1 MLLARGDHIFVWRRF
16 GVIPFQHHA
25 IDLGDGHVIHFSD
38 GSDGIAAPGLSNDA
52 SEFIVARMALSGLTR
67 QLKDRVFRVDYSR
80 SHSSLEAVVDRAE
93 SQLGRRGYHLF
104 HDNCE
109 HFASW
114 CVTGRAASVQVST
127 AAERASSVAVK
138 TTVVIAARVAIRS
151 ARLIKPWTLA
161 ADAVQ
166 FGTEVFGHHVG
177 LVNPNVRKQAGRA
190 LGGMTA
196 IGIGALG
203 GPVGIAVAGGTWI
216 LGELGGEVT
225 TRALANQQSLRE
237 RERTTVKVAIDPT

>member
-1 MLLARGDHIFVWRRF
+1 LAFGDHIFVWRRF

-25 IDLGDGHVIHFSD
+25 IDLGDGHLIHFSN
-38 GSDGIAAPGLSNDA
+38 GSDGIAGPVILGDA
-52 SEFIVARMALSGLTR
+52 SEFVVARMPLSGLTR
-67 QLKDRVFRVDYSR
+67 ESKDRVFRVDYAR
-80 SHSSLEAVVDRAE
+80 SHGPLETIVDRAE

-114 CVTGRAASVQVST
+114 CVTGKASSVQVSA

-138 TTVVIAARVAIRS
+138 TTVVVAARVAIRS
-151 ARLIKPWTLA
+151 TRLIKPWTLA

-166 FGTEVFGHHVG
+166 FGTEVFGHRVG
-177 LVNPNVRKQAGRA
+177 LVNPSVRKHAGRA

-216 LGELGGEVT
+216 LGELGGEIT
-225 TRALANQQSLRE
+225 TRALANQQSFRE
-237 RERTTVKVAIDPT
+237 RERTTVKAAIDPT